1 MNGDILK
8 GVWSQW
14 KGRVRQQWGRF
25 TDDDVARID
34 GDRELLLGRIQQLYG
49 RTREAAEEEL
59 EQFLSAEPR
68 PAAARPF

>member
-1 MNGDILK
+1 MTSDILK
-8 GVWSQW
+8 GAWSQW

-34 GDRELLLGRIQQLYG
+34 GDRELLLGRIQELYG

-68 PAAARPF
+68 PAPARPF

>member
-14 KGRVRQQWGRF
+14 RGRVRQQWGRF

>member
-8 GVWSQW
+8 GAWSQW

-34 GDRELLLGRIQQLYG
+34 GDRELLLGRIQELYG

-59 EQFLSAEPR
+59 EQFLTAEPR

>member
-1 MNGDILK
+1 MASDILK

-14 KGRVRQQWGRF
+14 KERVRQQWERF

-34 GDRELLLGRIQQLYG
+34 GDRELLLGRIQELYG

>member
-8 GVWSQW
+8 GAWCQW

-34 GDRELLLGRIQQLYG
+34 GDRELLLGRIQELYG